1 MKTCNTDTFLFTVYF
16 DFNPTIFTNWLIK
29 LRDLVSF
36 RVIWIE
42 IVLRSN
48 FVSVAISQF
57 NAIAAFIAKLTAS
70 LFKVGS
76 TPGYP
81 KSITLV
87 CVFGSAPN
95 SVGLAEKIFEF
106 VLTQREPLNQ

>member
-1 MKTCNTDTFLFTVYF
+1 MAYQIERFG
-16 DFNPTIFTNWLIK
+16 K
-29 LRDLVSF
+29 LSGYLDRNSF
-36 RVIWIE
+36 
-42 IVLRSN
+42 LRSN

-95 SVGLAEKIFEF
+95 SVGLAEKFSNLF
-106 VLTQREPLNQ
+106 LTQREPLNQ